1 MNEEPLLIHSLAEFA
16 GITLPVLEAA
26 DARSVCEIG
35 AEHGGNSTVLGDWLA
50 GRGGTLVS
58 IDPAPGRAFLD
69 WLAGQGERVRH
80 LPATSLAAIEA
91 AGAHDAWFIDGD
103 HNWYTVFN
111 ELSLIHRVQ
120 RAAGR
125 PLLVMLHDIDW
136 PWARRDMY
144 YAPERI
150 PPEFLLPHSFELGVT
165 RGSRTAISGGFR
177 GCGAFAVALEEG
189 GPRNGVL
196 TAVEDFVAGLDE
208 PLLWAHVPGVFGLG
222 VLFDRDHPAAGAI
235 AQLLAPLHEHPL
247 LARLEANRLAN
258 YLRVIEWQDRQAT
271 AATPSSSSPDG
282 RVRAATTRVSRPA
295 ATDA

>member
-1 MNEEPLLIHSLAEFA
+1 MNDEPLLIHSLAEFA

-26 DARSVCEIG
+26 DVRNVCEIG
-35 AEHGGNSTVLGDWLA
+35 AEHGGNTAVVVEWLSQ
-50 GRGGTLVS
+50 RGGNLVS
-58 IDPAPGRAFLD
+58 IDPAPSEAFLD
-69 WLAGQGERVRH
+69 WIASKGSVARH
-80 LPATSLAAIEA
+80 LQSVSLDAIES

-111 ELSLIHRVQ
+111 ELTLIHNVQ
-120 RAAGR
+120 RRTGR

-136 PWARRDMY
+136 PWARRDLY

-150 PPEFLLPHSFELGVT
+150 PEAFRQPCSFELGVT
-165 RGSRTAISGGFR
+165 RGSRVAIRGGFR

-208 PLLWAHVPGVFGLG
+208 QLLWAHVPGVFGLG

-247 LARLEANRLAN
+247 LVRLEANRLTN
-258 YLRVIEWQDRQAT
+258 YLKVIEWQDRCAPVV
-271 AATPSSSSPDG
+271 PSDSAGVTHSITVNG
-282 RVRAATTRVSRPA
+282 
-295 ATDA
+295 